1 MWMLVSLTR
10 VKQAL
15 HVDTTDDDALLELLI
30 SAASR
35 AVLAHVKGQ
44 AGDLLTI
51 DSPPNSPPDDLDD
64 VPEDVAVAVIML
76 TGFFYRN
83 PDNDIEKGFEE
94 AELPAPVRAM
104 LRLHRDPTFA

>member
-1 MWMLVSLTR
+1 MWLLVPLAR

-15 HVDTTDDDALLELLI
+15 GVTTNDDDDLLSTLI

-35 AVLAHVKGQ
+35 AIVAHLKRQ

-64 VPEDVAVAVIML
+64 VPEDISAAVILL
-76 TGFFYRN
+76 TRAMYD
-83 PDNDIEKGFEE
+83 PADEAWEE
-94 AELPAPVRAM
+94 GELPKPVRAL
-104 LRLHRDPTFA
+104 LRMHRDPTLA